1 MNDQFRQRLTYR
13 LAGLHNQD
21 LHRTTRVV
29 ESSPDGRCRING
41 QSLINFGGND
51 YLSLAHE
58 VGSSEAVQQAW
69 KQQVGAT
76 ASAVLSGRSRWHE
89 QLEIKLAEFE
99 DTESALLFP
108 TGFAAN
114 VGVLNSLVESND
126 AIFCDRDNHASIVD
140 AARSSKGQF
149 CVFRKDRLDSL
160 EDSIMRRRD
169 RFEQI
174 FIVTD
179 GVFSMDG
186 SIAALGD
193 LCQIAGRNECHV
205 IVDEAHGTGVL
216 GDYGRGACDFSNV
229 EDRVLL
235 RVGTMS
241 KALGGLGG
249 FVVSDNQTIDWLR
262 NTARTQF
269 FSTALPPGICAAM
282 LESIRIVQEEPQRR
296 HRLAAITALAHRE
309 IRRLG
314 LKTVAG
320 GVAPI
325 IPIVIGDSSRAVA
338 ISKQLQ
344 REGWFVPA
352 IRPPTV
358 AKGTARLRLSL
369 CSSHTN
375 QQVEDV
381 IAAVSNLQSIE

>member
-1 MNDQFRQRLTYR
+1 MNRDFRQRLSSR
-13 LAGLHNQD
+13 LAGLHEQG
-21 LHRTTRVV
+21 LHRTCRTVDSLPR
-29 ESSPDGRCRING
+29 GHCRIEG
-41 QSLINFGGND
+41 QTLVNFGGND

-58 VGSSEAVQQAW
+58 VGSSENVQLAW
-69 KQQVGAT
+69 KHQVGAT
-76 ASAVLSGRSRWHE
+76 ASAVVSGRSHWHE
-89 QLEIKLAEFE
+89 QLEHRLAEFE
-99 DTESALLFP
+99 DTDSALLFP

-114 VGVLNSLVESND
+114 LGVLNCLVESTD
-126 AIFCDRDNHASIVD
+126 AVFCDRDNHASIVD
-140 AARSSKGQF
+140 AARSCKGQL
-149 CVFRKDRLDSL
+149 CVYRKDRLDSL
-160 EDSIMRRRD
+160 EESIMRRRD

-186 SIAALGD
+186 SLAALTD
-193 LCQIAGRNECHV
+193 LCQIAGRNGCQV

-216 GDYGRGACDFSNV
+216 GDEGRGACDFSNV

-241 KALGGLGG
+241 KALGGIGG
-249 FVVSDNQTIDWLR
+249 FVAGDQQTIDWLR

-269 FSTALPPGICAAM
+269 FSTALPPAICAAM
-282 LESIRIVQEEPQRR
+282 LESLRVVKEEPQRR
-296 HRLAAITALAHRE
+296 HRLAELTALAHRQ
-309 IRRLG
+309 IDKLG

-325 IPIVIGDSSRAVA
+325 IPIVIGDSERAVA

-344 REGWFVPA
+344 NAGWFVPA

-358 AKGTARLRLSL
+358 AQDTARLRLSL
-369 CSSHTN
+369 CSSHTDL
-375 QQVEDV
+375 QLKDV
-381 IAAVSNLQSIE
+381 ILAVANLLEA